1 MYSVGTTTRS
11 CQSDAR
17 WAPPDV
23 SQCENVA
30 FAMLRITVSVINC
43 FVYEITCKTLI
54 SCEYTKFET
63 TTIIC

>member
-1 MYSVGTTTRS
+1 VEIIAMYSVGTVTRF

-30 FAMLRITVSVINC
+30 FAKLRITVRVINS
-43 FVYEITCKTLI
+43 Y
-54 SCEYTKFET
+54 
-63 TTIIC
+63 